1 MPKLEWD
8 KTGEKYYETGVQD
21 GVLYPYSNGA
31 YQTGVA
37 WNGLTNVNQ
46 SPEGAEAT
54 KLWADN
60 REYLNLLSNETYKAT
75 IEAYMYPDEFKAC
88 NGETTIATGVTI
100 GQQARMPFGFCYK
113 TKVGS
118 DADPEAGYKIHII
131 YGCQAAPS
139 EKSYATVNDSP
150 EAMTLSW
157 EINTTPVNVT
167 GYKPTASLEIDSRNF
182 NTEPL
187 RAKLK
192 QLEDLLYGVNADPEH
207 SIEASDPT
215 LPLPDRVVQI
225 IGVTQG

>member
-1 MPKLEWD
+1 MGKLVWD
-8 KTGEKYYETGVQD
+8 QTGEKFYETGVQD
-21 GVLYPYSNGA
+21 GVLYPYNNNA

-37 WNGLTNVNQ
+37 WNGLTSVSQ

-60 REYLNLLSNETYKAT
+60 REYLNLLSNETFKAT

-88 NGETTIATGVTI
+88 NGEKSIATGVTI
-100 GQQARMPFGFCYK
+100 GQQSRMPFGFCYK

-118 DADPEAGYKIHII
+118 DADPEAGYKIHIV

-157 EINTTPVNVT
+157 EINTTPVNVS
-167 GYKPTASLEIDSRNF
+167 GSKPTAYLEIDSRDF
-182 NTEPL
+182 NTVTL
-187 RAKLK
+187 KAKLTEI
-192 QLEDLLYGVNADPEH
+192 EDILYGKDASGNDEATDPR
-207 SIEASDPT
+207 
-215 LPLPDRVVQI
+215 LPLPDEIAQK
-225 IGVTQG
+225 IGVVSG

>member
-1 MPKLEWD
+1 MGKLVWD
-8 KTGEKYYETGVQD
+8 QTGEKFYETGVQD
-21 GVLYPYSNGA
+21 GVLYPYNDNA

-37 WNGLTNVNQ
+37 WNGLTNVSQ

-60 REYLNLLSNETYKAT
+60 REYLNLLSNETFKAT

-88 NGETTIATGVTI
+88 NGEKSIATGVTI

-118 DADPEAGYKIHII
+118 DANPEAGYKIHIV

-139 EKSYATVNDSP
+139 EKSYATINDSP

-167 GYKPTASLEIDSRNF
+167 GSKPTAYLEIDSRDF
-182 NTEPL
+182 NTVAL
-187 RAKLK
+187 QAKLK
-192 QLEDLLYGVNADPEH
+192 EIEDILYGTNASGGDEATDPR
-207 SIEASDPT
+207 
-215 LPLPDRVVQI
+215 LPLPDEIAQK
-225 IGVTQG
+225 IGVVSG

>member
-1 MPKLEWD
+1 MGKLVWD
-8 KTGEKYYETGVQD
+8 QTGEKFYETGVQD
-21 GVLYPYSNGA
+21 GVLYPYNNNA

-37 WNGLTNVNQ
+37 WNGLTNVSQ

-60 REYLNLLSNETYKAT
+60 REYLNLLSNETFKAT

-88 NGETTIATGVTI
+88 NGEKSIATGVTI

-118 DADPEAGYKIHII
+118 DADPEAGYKIHIV

-157 EINTTPVNVT
+157 EINTTPVNVS
-167 GYKPTASLEIDSRNF
+167 GSKPTAYLEIDSRDF
-182 NTEPL
+182 NTEAL
-187 RAKLK
+187 RAKLTK
-192 QLEDLLYGVNADPEH
+192 IEDILYGKNASGSDEATDPR
-207 SIEASDPT
+207 
-215 LPLPDRVVQI
+215 LPLPDEIAQE
-225 IGVTQG
+225 IGVAQG